1 MSSRGL
7 FLIVPQVE
15 KSKMNVPIVLW
26 WLVSLPLAYGEGA
39 RWLSESHSLMAMV
52 LSHLPKAPTPNI
64 ITLVVFSDTFWG
76 DKDTQTKT
84 IKPLVPYLE
93 TVVKLFL
100 RGCKEMST
108 HSIQGTDNRQK
119 FHSCPA
125 LHTSGFP
132 AVLTGVWMSSYFQE
146 HRKLRGSYL
155 AEKPIPTWATTL
167 KSYTPK
173 ASAEFAGSSTG

>member
-1 MSSRGL
+1 
-7 FLIVPQVE
+7 
-15 KSKMNVPIVLW
+15 MNVPIVLW